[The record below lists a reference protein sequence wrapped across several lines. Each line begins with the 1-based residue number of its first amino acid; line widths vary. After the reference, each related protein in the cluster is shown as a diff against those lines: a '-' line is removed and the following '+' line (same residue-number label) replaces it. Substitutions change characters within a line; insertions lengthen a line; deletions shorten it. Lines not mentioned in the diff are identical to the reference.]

1 MKARIVLVGA
11 LMFFGISAA
20 AFAQANFDT
29 GSTPVT
35 AVTRSGFTERTGD
48 ITFTQT
54 SGTSVAGTITVSY
67 GVPITIDI
75 VDAMVVGLGCYAGG
89 EPVGVYVNEAASS
102 NSGGTLVLAVPAGCP
117 AVAGNTIRVTG
128 VRVAISGTA
137 LTVLDAS
144 LSSTG
149 NTITTGQL
157 NPRVISAI
165 AAGIASLTITP
176 TGGGSVNAV
185 TGVPVGNSV
194 TTSDGVAGTGGSI
207 RVLEGFLNAFG
218 AFPVVP
224 ETNSTLIRFT
234 LSAAPPPGV
243 TIIFEGNSNLQTST
257 GGSST
262 GAGTLGVGAYSTA
275 DCATGA
281 ISGGNVTF
289 TSTSTTLQLCY
300 GITSAAHNPDPAVQE
315 RVSVDFRITSPGSTS
330 LPLSTGTVTLTATF
344 APISTLYGDG
354 TSTNPGIPIPRYSA
368 EEVGPVSVVTV
379 FGANTTLLIPF
390 ATTVTGANYNTG
402 IAISNSTSDPGLT
415 AMGLATAIKQTGTMT
430 FYFYPGLPSTAA
442 PFTYTTAAGSPGSGL
457 NAAGALPTGS
467 TYTVLLSQLLAA
479 AGQPADFSGYIFV
492 ICNFT
497 NAHSL
502 YVVSN
507 FTSFSQGSHAL
518 VIALPRST
526 TPEALAQ

>member
-1 MKARIVLVGA
+1 
-11 LMFFGISAA
+11 MFLGISAA

-35 AVTRSGFTERTGD
+35 AVTRSGFTEKTGD

-75 VDAMVVGLGCYAGG
+75 SNAMVVGTGGYAGTVTINV
-89 EPVGVYVNEAASS
+89 PASS
-102 NSGGTLVLAVPAGCP
+102 HSGGTLVIAVPVGV
-117 AVAGNTIRVTG
+117 VAGTIRVTG

-165 AAGIASLTITP
+165 AAGIASVTVTP

-185 TGVPVGNSV
+185 TGVPAGNAV
-194 TTSDGVAGTGGSI
+194 TTSDGVVGTGGSI

-218 AFPVVP
+218 SFPLDNTQILDP
-224 ETNSTLIRFT
+224 ETTPTLIRFT

-243 TIIFEGNSNLQTST
+243 TIIFEATSDVQTST
-257 GGSST
+257 GGASG
-262 GAGTLGVGAYSTA
+262 GAGGGGISAYATA

-281 ISGGNVTF
+281 ISGANVTF
-289 TSTSTTLQLCY
+289 TSTSTTLTFCY
-300 GITSAAHNPDPAVQE
+300 GIASALLVPDPTVQE
-315 RVSVDFRITSPGSTS
+315 RLVVDYRITAPGTTA
-330 LPLSTGTVTLTATF
+330 LPLTTGTVSLTATF
-344 APISTLYGDG
+344 APVSTLYGDG
-354 TSTNPGIPIPRYSA
+354 TSTNPGVPVPRYAA
-368 EEVGPVSVVTV
+368 EEVGPVTVVTV

-402 IAISNSTSDPGLT
+402 IAISNSTSDPGLS
-415 AMGLATAIKQTGTMT
+415 AMGFATAIKQTGTMT

-518 VIALPRST
+518 VIAIPRST

>member
-1 MKARIVLVGA
+1 MKARSLLVA
-11 LMFFGISAA
+11 AVMFLGLSAA
-20 AFAQANFDT
+20 AFAQGNFDT

-35 AVTRSGFTERTGD
+35 AVTRSGFTEKTGD

-54 SGTSVAGTITVSY
+54 SGTTVAGTITVSY

-75 VDAMVVGLGCYAGG
+75 GDNMVVGVGCAAS
-89 EPVGVYVNEAASS
+89 VNELASS
-102 NSGGTLVLAVPAGCP
+102 HSGGTLVIAVPDGCL
-117 AVAGNTIRVTG
+117 VGSTIRVTG
-128 VRVAISGTA
+128 VRVGIAGTA

-165 AAGIASLTITP
+165 AAGIASVTITP
-176 TGGGSVNAV
+176 GGGGSVNAV
-185 TGVPVGNSV
+185 TGVPAGNAV

-218 AFPVVP
+218 TFPLDTTQALDP
-224 ETNSTLIRFT
+224 ETTSTLIRFT

-243 TIIFEGNSNLQTST
+243 SIIFEATSDVQTST

-262 GAGTLGVGAYSTA
+262 NAGAAGVSAYATS

-281 ISGGNVTF
+281 VIGTPVTI
-289 TSTSTTLQLCY
+289 TSSSTSLQFCY
-300 GITSAAHNPDPAVQE
+300 GISNAGTNPDPTVQE
-315 RVSVDFRITSPGSTS
+315 RLVVDYRVTAPGTTA

-344 APISTLYGDG
+344 APVSTLYGNG
-354 TSTNPGIPIPRYSA
+354 TATDPGVPVPRYTA

-415 AMGLATAIKQTGTMT
+415 AMGFATAIKQTGTMT

-479 AGQPADFSGYIFV
+479 AGQPDDFSGYIFV
-492 ICNFT
+492 ITNFT

-518 VIALPRST
+518 VIPFART
-526 TPEALAQ
+526 FTPESLGQ